1 MRSSRN
7 PAAGLLLLR
16 FAVGAIMIYHGA
28 QKLFGLFGGGGIPGT
43 TAYFGTLGIPFPQP
57 AAWLAGVGELGGGV
71 LLLLGL
77 FTGLGALVVAIDM
90 IVAIALV
97 HATKGFSG
105 EGGWESPMLIIAAAL
120 TLLFTGPGRYSLD
133 ERPGM
138 SDAEALARRKR
149 GN

>member
-16 FAVGAIMIYHGA
+16 CAVGAIMMYHGA
-28 QKLFGLFGGGGIPGT
+28 QKLFGLFGGGGIAGT
-43 TAYFGTLGIPFPQP
+43 SAFFGTLGVPFPEI
-57 AAWLAGVGELGGGV
+57 AAWLAGAGELGGG
-71 LLLLGL
+71 LLLLVGL
-77 FTGLGALVVAIDM
+77 FTPLAAAVIAIDM
-90 IVAIALV
+90 IAAIALV
-97 HATKGFSG
+97 HAAKGFSG
-105 EGGWESPMLIIAAAL
+105 PDGFEFPMLIAASAMAL
-120 TLLFTGPGRYSLD
+120 VFTGPGRYSLD